1 MTTWFGIEYELGMD
15 QIVIGFPLLLWLG
28 ILLSNTWWLGC
39 FLKDVANNVDNVYNL
54 ANKEFIWLVYPPS
67 VVCTR

>member
-28 ILLSNTWWLGC
+28 ILLSNT
-39 FLKDVANNVDNVYNL
+39 
-54 ANKEFIWLVYPPS
+54 
-67 VVCTR
+67 